1 MKRQAAQYE
10 HGCLE
15 KEIDLFLDG
24 NVQPLDTEYFDRH
37 LESCESCQ
45 RYLERQAADQNL
57 WEEAQAMLTD
67 RVFLDEFE
75 QDDHRQHL
83 SAMVKAVLDSLPRT
97 EFPDHLGKLGNHEIT
112 GVVGSGGMGV
122 VLKAID
128 TALDRTV
135 AIKVLAPHLANNG
148 TARKRFSREA
158 RAAAAV
164 IHPNVIP
171 IHTVSEDAGLPYL
184 TMAFVKGGSLQRRLE
199 KEGPFAPAAILRIG
213 SQIAAG
219 LAAAHDQGLVHRD
232 IKPANILLEQGV
244 ERVAITDFGLARA
257 VDDASITQSQVIA
270 GTPQFM
276 SPEQSRGEAIDQRS
290 DLFGLGSLLYAL
302 ATGRP
307 PFRADS
313 SYGVMRKICDESP
326 MPIRA
331 LNPDIPDWLSG
342 FINKLMSKNPAE
354 RFESA
359 HDVARKLEDS
369 LAHLQQPSANELP
382 SDVAAMGRKTKSK
395 VRVVI
400 GLGLVTAVFAAL
412 AFAFQLFPT
421 SEKEPFSSGAE
432 SKQIAALLA
441 NWKEHG
447 PRTPEAELKREKIK
461 ELHAIHAGK
470 PGTEKFLDAKRMW
483 ANELLPILLAGV
495 EVEKAHFLHRFTEP
509 FAAIRLADEAA
520 ANGQTTEPIGWD
532 WHAIHML
539 ALGRAELLADSYEEN
554 DLLINKIEV
563 NIRNGVSPDSKT
575 YFLGEQRS
583 LKEILREC
591 RLHRAM
597 IQAIHGPPS
606 PGPADN
612 DSGE

>member
-1 MKRQAAQYE
+1 MKRQATQFE

-15 KEIDLFLDG
+15 QEIDLFLDG
-24 NVQPLDTEYFDRH
+24 NDLPLHREYFDRH
-37 LESCESCQ
+37 LESCDSCR
-45 RYLERQAADQNL
+45 RYLEKQAADQHL
-57 WEEAQAMLTD
+57 WQEAQAMLTD
-67 RVFLDEFE
+67 RFLPAPAAQEDKSE
-75 QDDHRQHL
+75 QL
-83 SAMVKAVLDSLPRT
+83 SAMIKAVLGSLPRS
-97 EFPDHLGKLGNHEIT
+97 EFPEHLGRLGNHEIT

-128 TALDRTV
+128 TTLDRTV
-135 AIKVLAPHLANNG
+135 AIKVLAPHLANNE

-171 IHTVSEDAGLPYL
+171 IHSVSEDKGLPYL
-184 TMAFVKGGSLQRRLE
+184 TMTFVKGGSLQQRLV
-199 KEGPFAPAAILRIG
+199 KEGPFTPAAILRIG
-213 SQIAAG
+213 AQIAAG
-219 LAAAHDQGLVHRD
+219 LGAAHDQGLVHRD

-257 VDDASITQSQVIA
+257 VDDASITQSQIIA

-276 SPEQSRGEAIDQRS
+276 SPEQARGEAIDQRS
-290 DLFGLGSLLYAL
+290 DLFGLGSLLYTL

-313 SYGVMRKICDESP
+313 SYGVMRKICDDSP

-342 FINKLMSKNPAE
+342 FINKLMHKTPAG

-359 HDVARKLEDS
+359 NDVARKLEES

-382 SDVAAMGRKTKSK
+382 AEVAALGRNSKSK
-395 VRVVI
+395 VRIAI
-400 GLGLVTAVFAAL
+400 GLGLVTVVLVTL
-412 AFAFQLFPT
+412 AFALIFSPT
-421 SEKEPFSSGAE
+421 LQKEPVRSSAE
-432 SKQIAALLA
+432 SNQIAALIA
-441 NWKEHG
+441 NWKEHD
-447 PRTPEAELKREKIK
+447 PHTEEAGQKREKIK
-461 ELHAIHAGK
+461 ELHAVHAGM
-470 PGTEKFLDAKRMW
+470 PGTEKFLEAKRMW

-520 ANGQTTEPIGWD
+520 AQGQTTQPIGWD
-532 WHAIHML
+532 WQAIHML

-575 YFLGEQRS
+575 YFLGEQCS
-583 LKEILREC
+583 LQEILREC

-606 PGPADN
+606 PGPVDN
-612 DSGE
+612 DSNE